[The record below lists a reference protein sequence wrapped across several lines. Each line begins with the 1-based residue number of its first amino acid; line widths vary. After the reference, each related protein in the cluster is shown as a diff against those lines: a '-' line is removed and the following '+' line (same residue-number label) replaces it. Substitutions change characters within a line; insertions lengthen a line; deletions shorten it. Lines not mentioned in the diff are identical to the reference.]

1 MTDQWR
7 MVANEHQKAS
17 LKYNIAAVSESAND
31 TALNLPDL
39 IITSQ

>member
-17 LKYNIAAVSESAND
+17 LKYNIAAVSEQID